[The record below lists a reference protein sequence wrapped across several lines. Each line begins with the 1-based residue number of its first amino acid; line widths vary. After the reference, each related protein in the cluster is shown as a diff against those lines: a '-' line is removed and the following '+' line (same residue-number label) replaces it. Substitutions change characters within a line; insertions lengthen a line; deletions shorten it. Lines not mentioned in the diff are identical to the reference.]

1 MNDFVHLHV
10 HSEYSLL
17 DGLGRTADLAKEA
30 ARLGQPALAL
40 TDHGVMHGAIE
51 FFRNCKKN
59 SVKPIIGV
67 EAYLTQHGRPM
78 GGKDAQ
84 KDKARHHLLLLAQN
98 MTGYKNLLK
107 ICSSAQLEGFYHKPR
122 IDADFLA
129 AHADGLICTTGCM
142 AAEIPYLLNAEK
154 REPQEAKALER
165 LQWYLDVFGRE
176 RFYVELQEHNI
187 PELSRINK
195 TLFEWSKQHDLGLLV
210 TNDVHYVNAGDAAS
224 HDTLLCVQTNSL
236 VTQTNRMKMTDTG
249 YYLKSRAELELAF
262 RSLTDLPESAFT
274 NSLKIADM
282 CQVDL
287 EDGSFHLPNLPAGK
301 MPAGFTYQTFL
312 RYLTEEGLKV
322 RYGARADSPEVQA
335 RKEHELKIISNMG
348 FDIYYLIVWDLC
360 EYARKRNIWWNVRGS
375 GAGSI
380 VAYATGITL
389 IDPLKNNL
397 IFERFLNPGRIS
409 MPDFDL
415 DYPDD
420 QREELIRYTV
430 DTYGKDHVAQIVSFG
445 RMKARAAVRDV
456 GRALDIPLS
465 EVDAIAKQI
474 SAIPGKPVT
483 IDDVLNPEHEFFAP
497 DLKQQYETLPKI
509 KELID
514 YARNLEGVARH
525 SSVHAAA
532 VIITDKPLSD
542 YVPLMRATG
551 NSVVT
556 DSVTQF
562 EFPIC
567 ESIGLLKVDFLGLS
581 TLTVMRKAAELI
593 KERHGVSYVIEN
605 MAIDDQNWQPLDP
618 KLGADHLKKAFALF
632 ASGNTTGVFQVEGTG
647 MTNMLKEMRPYTFDH
662 IVAAIS
668 LYRPGPME
676 YIPTYIKRMHGE
688 EKVTFRHP
696 KLEPILGE
704 TYSIIVYQEQIIRI
718 ASDLAGYTPGEADE
732 IRKAVGKK
740 IKAKIESHRAKFI
753 DGCEKNTI
761 PRATAEAI
769 WDDIE
774 YFARYGFNKCLVGE
788 TEIIDAQ
795 TGRLVTIE
803 SLYRGQAKIEQTVTC
818 DTDTLKLTSGQ
829 VTNVLDNGIK
839 PVYRLT
845 TALGHEITATA
856 NHPFYTFE
864 GWRQL
869 DELNVGNLLA
879 IPRVLPVEGTNSWP
893 EYQVIVLGHLLGN
906 GNLGYTHSVYYYT
919 QDDSSLQDY
928 CQAIEQFDNVSC
940 SISWNKAHFV
950 YAKRLKRTQ
959 ELGVVTWAKPLGLL
973 GKKARAKEIPA
984 EVFSLNNQQ
993 IALLLGRMWTANGH
1007 LGHYIQDNYYFDPRY
1022 PTVSKRL
1029 AQQIQHL
1036 LLRLGIVSRVQR
1048 VKFHHTTKHDDGYY
1062 QVDILTL
1069 EHLVRFAQIVG
1080 AHLVIPEQ
1088 QAICRGVYQL
1098 VYPANAENYDIVP
1111 LAIKKIVRQ
1120 AKDETNMT
1128 WPKFHAE
1135 TGMAQWEFYPADKR
1149 GKRGIRREVITKLA
1163 DYFDNDAL
1171 WRYAKSD
1178 IYWDEVVA
1186 IEYVGEKQTYD
1197 LTIADTHN
1205 FIANNILVHNSHAAD
1220 YGMVTCQTAYLKANY
1235 PIEYMTALLTV
1246 ERNNTEKVS
1255 QLLTECRAI
1264 GIKVLPPH
1272 VNYSRI
1278 DFVIDT
1284 LTEAEPVIRF
1294 GMSAIKNVGEGPIE
1308 AILTE
1313 RDANGFFNN
1322 LEDLCKRVDLR
1333 QVNRRALEGLI
1344 KAGALD
1350 CFSDD
1355 RALLMAVIERMLNFS
1370 SSLHKAASAGQ
1381 MSLFGGVVETASNK
1395 IESILD
1401 NPPPYDPVSRRE
1413 ILEWE
1418 KELVGTYLSEHPI
1431 EKNMRQLK
1439 AANVTMLNEI
1449 TGQMH
1454 DRQITVAGVIT
1465 VVKPHRSKKGDPMA
1479 FIEIED
1485 MNLMREVVIFPR
1497 AYTSYASL
1505 LVEGNLVIIKGKV
1518 DAKDSRSPKI
1528 LADSISMEL
1537 PKVATQ
1543 ANVKP
1548 EPSRPAA
1555 PIKPPTQQVA
1565 ESRPVYQAMPPMPD
1579 EFPPIDESA
1588 EENPFFNEPHFEES
1602 FAPEPPPAPVQP
1614 TTAAPKLNGHSSSYK
1629 PAPQNSNGH
1638 AETLFNDS
1646 QSMTMTAPVVEVKTP
1661 PPPVITPKVEPSTP
1675 SHRMTDSH
1683 PMTPPKVPPPSRLP
1697 GDMSS
1702 FLITVRVRQS
1712 EDKKWNKFR
1721 LKTIVNWLSEQPGPD
1736 RFRLHVIDGK
1746 TEDMVDFP
1754 HHTTTYSVKLIRDLI
1769 RLFEDEDAIK
1779 VDRI

>member
-59 SVKPIIGV
+59 NVKPIIGV
-67 EAYLTQHGRPM
+67 EAYLTPFGRPM
-78 GGKDAQ
+78 TGKDAQ

-98 MTGYKNLLK
+98 MMGYKNLLK

-154 REPQEAKALER
+154 QAPQEAKALER
-165 LQWYLDVFGRE
+165 LRWYLDVFGRE

-195 TLFEWSKQHDLGLLV
+195 TLFEWSKQHELGLLV
-210 TNDVHYVNAGDAAS
+210 TNDVHYVNAADAAS

-236 VTQTNRMKMTDTG
+236 VTQTNRMKMTDHG

-282 CQVDL
+282 CEVDL

-420 QREELIRYTV
+420 QREELIRYTLE
-430 DTYGKDHVAQIVSFG
+430 TYGKDHVAQIVSFG

-632 ASGNTTGVFQVEGTG
+632 ASGNTTGVFQVEGQG

-718 ASDLAGYTPGEADE
+718 ASDLADYTPGEADE
-732 IRKAVGKK
+732 IRKAVSKK
-740 IKAKIESHRAKFI
+740 IKAKIDSHRVKFI

-761 PRATAEAI
+761 PRTTAEAI

-774 YFARYGFNKCLVGE
+774 YFARYGFNK
-788 TEIIDAQ
+788 
-795 TGRLVTIE
+795 
-803 SLYRGQAKIEQTVTC
+803 
-818 DTDTLKLTSGQ
+818 
-829 VTNVLDNGIK
+829 
-839 PVYRLT
+839 
-845 TALGHEITATA
+845 
-856 NHPFYTFE
+856 
-864 GWRQL
+864 
-869 DELNVGNLLA
+869 
-879 IPRVLPVEGTNSWP
+879 
-893 EYQVIVLGHLLGN
+893 
-906 GNLGYTHSVYYYT
+906 
-919 QDDSSLQDY
+919 
-928 CQAIEQFDNVSC
+928 
-940 SISWNKAHFV
+940 
-950 YAKRLKRTQ
+950 
-959 ELGVVTWAKPLGLL
+959 
-973 GKKARAKEIPA
+973 
-984 EVFSLNNQQ
+984 
-993 IALLLGRMWTANGH
+993 
-1007 LGHYIQDNYYFDPRY
+1007 
-1022 PTVSKRL
+1022 
-1029 AQQIQHL
+1029 
-1036 LLRLGIVSRVQR
+1036 
-1048 VKFHHTTKHDDGYY
+1048 
-1062 QVDILTL
+1062 
-1069 EHLVRFAQIVG
+1069 
-1080 AHLVIPEQ
+1080 
-1088 QAICRGVYQL
+1088 
-1098 VYPANAENYDIVP
+1098 
-1111 LAIKKIVRQ
+1111 
-1120 AKDETNMT
+1120 
-1128 WPKFHAE
+1128 
-1135 TGMAQWEFYPADKR
+1135 
-1149 GKRGIRREVITKLA
+1149 
-1163 DYFDNDAL
+1163 
-1171 WRYAKSD
+1171 
-1178 IYWDEVVA
+1178 
-1186 IEYVGEKQTYD
+1186 
-1197 LTIADTHN
+1197 
-1205 FIANNILVHNSHAAD
+1205 SHAAD

-1284 LTEAEPVIRF
+1284 FTEAEPVIRF

-1313 RDANGFFNN
+1313 RDANGFFNS

-1350 CFSDD
+1350 CFSPD
-1355 RALLMAVIERMLNFS
+1355 RALLIAVIDRMLNLS
-1370 SSLHKAASAGQ
+1370 TSTHKAASAGQ
-1381 MSLFGGVVETASNK
+1381 MSLFGGVVETASNA

-1465 VVKPHRSKKGDPMA
+1465 VVKPHRSKKGDAMA

-1485 MNLMREVVIFPR
+1485 MNIMREVVVFPR
-1497 AYTSYASL
+1497 AYTSYATL

-1518 DAKDSRSPKI
+1518 DAKDARSPKI

-1543 ANVKP
+1543 ANAKP
-1548 EPSRPAA
+1548 EPPRPAVTN
-1555 PIKPPTQQVA
+1555 KPPTQQVA

-1579 EFPPIDESA
+1579 EFPPFDESA
-1588 EENPFFNEPHFEES
+1588 EENPFFNEPHFD
-1602 FAPEPPPAPVQP
+1602 EPPMSEPPPPPIQPAPPVAKTPAPVQP
-1614 TTAAPKLNGHSSSYK
+1614 TPTAPKSNGHNSSYQA
-1629 PAPQNSNGH
+1629 APQNSNGH
-1638 AETLFNDS
+1638 AETLFNGS
-1646 QSMTMTAPVVEVKTP
+1646 QSMTMTAPVVEAKVP
-1661 PPPVITPKVEPSTP
+1661 PPIITPKVEPPLPAPITPPLADQRSAHFPAP
-1675 SHRMTDSH
+1675 SHQTTTTSKLEPKLPQPSKVKSDA
-1683 PMTPPKVPPPSRLP
+1683 PP
-1697 GDMSS
+1697 
-1702 FLITVRVRQS
+1702 FLITVRIQQTG
-1712 EDKKWNKFR
+1712 DKKRDNNR
-1721 LKTIVNWLSEQPGPD
+1721 LQTIVRWLSDIPGPD
-1736 RFRLHVIDGK
+1736 RFRLHVIDGQK
-1746 TEDMVDFP
+1746 EEMVDFP
-1754 HHTTTYSVKLIRDLI
+1754 NPTTYSL
-1769 RLFEDEDAIK
+1769 RLFDALIKLFDDENA
-1779 VDRI
+1779 VRIDIL